1 MCDVAQSLACCDEML
16 TSMSTTYMYVMQVR
30 GDVEAGSGPPWNLS
44 GFRALVVGC
53 LPHLN
58 LTPKLYLL

>member
-44 GFRALVVGC
+44 GFSW
-53 LPHLN
+53 LPTSL
-58 LTPKLYLL
+58 KLDP